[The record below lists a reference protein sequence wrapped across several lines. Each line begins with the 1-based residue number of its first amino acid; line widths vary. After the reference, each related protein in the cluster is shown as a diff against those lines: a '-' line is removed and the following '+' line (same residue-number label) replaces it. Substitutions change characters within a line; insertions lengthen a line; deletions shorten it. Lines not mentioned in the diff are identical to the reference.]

1 MDWSAGVLACIRPA
15 RFSQP
20 RRLRSSQM
28 LQLAQSSG
36 SDYNASLSN
45 DLKLVAQSRRRR
57 IAKAQVNNLL
67 YIRVGEESSKLANE
81 QFDVTVIG
89 SGPGGY
95 VAAVRAG
102 QLGLK
107 VAIVEK
113 DKRLGGTC
121 TLRGCIPTKQ
131 LLMSAHI
138 YEQMQ
143 HAADF
148 GVQASGI
155 QLAFADVQKRK
166 DKVVMKNSKGI
177 EYLMKKNK
185 ATVFKGTGKLS
196 LPGKVEVTD
205 AEGNKQTIQTKNII
219 IATGSV
225 VRPIPGFET
234 DGVHVVNSDHIL
246 ELKDVPKSLIVMGS
260 GAVGVEF
267 ASVYSRFG
275 AETTIVELLP
285 RLVPLEDEEVSKE
298 LERSFRKRGIKSQVD
313 TKLEKLEKT
322 ETGVRVTG
330 KTGKGEAVTLE
341 AEMLLVAVGRMP
353 YTQGLGLEG
362 TKIKVD
368 RGFIAVDEYQQTAEK
383 GVYAIGDVVPTPLLA
398 HLASKEGIVA
408 VEHMAGKK
416 DVRPINLRLVPNC
429 TYCDPEV
436 ASVGLTEAKAKELGY
451 DVKVGKFPFSASG
464 KARIIGEEEGFVK
477 IVAEKK
483 YDEVLGVHIIGPH
496 ATELIAEACVAMQL
510 ETTADELGRTMHAHP
525 TVSEAVMEAAEGV
538 HDMAV
543 HI

>member
-1 MDWSAGVLACIRPA
+1 
-15 RFSQP
+15 
-20 RRLRSSQM
+20 
-28 LQLAQSSG
+28 
-36 SDYNASLSN
+36 
-45 DLKLVAQSRRRR
+45 
-57 IAKAQVNNLL
+57 
-67 YIRVGEESSKLANE
+67 LANE

-95 VAAVRAG
+95 VAAIRAA

-107 VAIVEK
+107 AAIIEK

-131 LLMSAHI
+131 LLMSAHV

-148 GVQASGI
+148 GVEASGI
-155 QLAFADVQKRK
+155 QLAFANVQKRK
-166 DKVVMKNSKGI
+166 DKVVLKNSKGI

-185 ATVFKGTGKLS
+185 ITTFSGTAKLA
-196 LPGKVEVTD
+196 LPDKIEVTSAD
-205 AEGNKQTIQTKNII
+205 GKKETINSKNII

-234 DGVHVVNSDHIL
+234 DGERVVNSDHVL
-246 ELKDVPKSLIVMGS
+246 ELKEVPKSLIVMGA

-275 AETTIVELLP
+275 ADTTIVELLP

-298 LERSFRKRGIKSQVD
+298 LEKSFRKRGLKSQVD
-313 TKLEKLEKT
+313 TKLEKLERT
-322 ETGVRVTG
+322 ATGIVVTG
-330 KTGKGEAVTLE
+330 KTSKGEAVTLE

-353 YTQGLGLEG
+353 YTEGLGLEG

-368 RGFIAVDEYQQTAEK
+368 RGFIQVDEYQQTAEK

-398 HLASKEGIVA
+398 HLASKEGTVA
-408 VEHMAGKK
+408 AEHIAGDKN
-416 DVRPINLRLVPNC
+416 VRPINLRLVPNC

-436 ASVGLTEAKAKELGY
+436 ASVGLTEAKARGMGY
-451 DVKVGKFPFSASG
+451 EVKLGKFPFSASG
-464 KARIIGEEEGFVK
+464 KARILGEEEGFVK
-477 IVAEKK
+477 IVSEAK
-483 YDEVLGVHIIGPH
+483 YDEILGVHIIGPH

-510 ETTADELGRTMHAHP
+510 ESTAEELGRTMHAHP

-538 HDMAV
+538 HGLSI

>member
-1 MDWSAGVLACIRPA
+1 MKSYIQER
-15 RFSQP
+15 
-20 RRLRSSQM
+20 
-28 LQLAQSSG
+28 
-36 SDYNASLSN
+36 NSN
-45 DLKLVAQSRRRR
+45 T
-57 IAKAQVNNLL
+57 
-67 YIRVGEESSKLANE
+67 LANQANSE
-81 QFDVTVIG
+81 QFDITIIG

-95 VAAVRAG
+95 VAAIRAG

-107 VAIVEK
+107 VAMIEK
-113 DKRLGGTC
+113 DTRLGGTC

-131 LLMSAHI
+131 MLMSAHV

-148 GVQASGI
+148 GVQVSGI
-155 QLAFADVQKRK
+155 QLAFEDVQKRK
-166 DKVVMKNSKGI
+166 NKVVLKNTKGI

-185 ATVFKGTGKLS
+185 VTVFKGTGKLA
-196 LPGKVEVTD
+196 LPGKVEVTGAD
-205 AEGNKQTIQTKNII
+205 GAKQTIASKAII
-219 IATGSV
+219 IATGSS

-234 DGVHVVNSDHIL
+234 DGEHVVNSDHIL
-246 ELKDVPKSLIVMGS
+246 ELKEIPKSLIVMGA
-260 GAVGVEF
+260 GAVGCEF

-275 AETTIVELLP
+275 AETTIVELMP

-298 LERSFRKRGIKSQVD
+298 LEKSFRKRGIKSQVD

-330 KTGKGEAVTLE
+330 KTSKGEAVTLE

-353 YTQGLGLEG
+353 YTEGLGLEG
-362 TKIKVD
+362 TKINLE
-368 RGFIAVDEYQQTAEK
+368 RGFITVDEFQQTTEK
-383 GVYAIGDVVPTPLLA
+383 GVYAIGDIVPTPQLA

-408 VEHMAGKK
+408 VEHIAGDKG
-416 DVRPINLRLVPNC
+416 VRPINLRLVPNC

-436 ASVGLTEAKAKELGY
+436 ASVGLTEAKAKEQGY

-464 KARIIGEEEGFVK
+464 KARILGEEEGFVK

-483 YDEVLGVHIIGPH
+483 YDEILGVHIIGPH

-510 ETTADELGRTMHAHP
+510 ESTAEELGRTMHAHP

-538 HDMAV
+538 HDLAV

>member
-1 MDWSAGVLACIRPA
+1 MST
-15 RFSQP
+15 
-20 RRLRSSQM
+20 
-28 LQLAQSSG
+28 
-36 SDYNASLSN
+36 
-45 DLKLVAQSRRRR
+45 
-57 IAKAQVNNLL
+57 
-67 YIRVGEESSKLANE
+67 E
-81 QFDVTVIG
+81 QFDVTIIG

-95 VAAVRAG
+95 VAAIRAA

-107 VAIVEK
+107 TAIVEK

-131 LLMSAHI
+131 LLMSAHV

-148 GVQASGI
+148 GVEASGI
-155 QLAFADVQKRK
+155 QLAFANVQKRK

-185 ATVFKGTGKLS
+185 ITTFSGTGKLA
-196 LPGKVEVTD
+196 LPGKVEVTGAD
-205 AEGNKQTIQTKNII
+205 GTKQTINTRNII
-219 IATGSV
+219 LATGSV

-234 DGVHVVNSDHIL
+234 DGAHVVSSDHIL
-246 ELKDVPKSLIVMGS
+246 ELKEVPKSLIVLGA

-275 AETTIVELLP
+275 ADTTIVELMP

-298 LERSFRKRGIKSQVD
+298 LEKSFRKRGVKSQVD
-313 TKLEKLEKT
+313 TKLDKLEKT
-322 ETGVRVTG
+322 ANGVVVSG
-330 KTGKGEAVTLE
+330 KTSKGEDVRLE

-353 YTQGLGLEG
+353 YTEGVGLEG
-362 TKIKVD
+362 TKVKVEK
-368 RGFIAVDEYQQTAEK
+368 GFVQVDEFQQTGEK

-408 VEHMAGKK
+408 VEHIAGHK

-436 ASVGLTEAKAKELGY
+436 ASVGLTEAKAKEMGY
-451 DVKVGKFPFSASG
+451 DVKLGKFPFSASG
-464 KARIIGEEEGFVK
+464 KARILGEEEGFVK
-477 IVAEKK
+477 IVADSK
-483 YDEVLGVHIIGPH
+483 YDEILGVHIIGPH

-510 ETTADELGRTMHAHP
+510 ESTADELGRTMHAHP
-525 TVSEAVMEAAEGV
+525 TVSEAIMEAAEGV
-538 HDMAV
+538 HGLTI

>member
-1 MDWSAGVLACIRPA
+1 M
-15 RFSQP
+15 
-20 RRLRSSQM
+20 
-28 LQLAQSSG
+28 
-36 SDYNASLSN
+36 
-45 DLKLVAQSRRRR
+45 
-57 IAKAQVNNLL
+57 
-67 YIRVGEESSKLANE
+67 ANE
-81 QFDVTVIG
+81 QFDVTIIG

-95 VAAVRAG
+95 VAAIRAA

-131 LLMSAHI
+131 LLMSAHV

-148 GVQASGI
+148 GVEATGI
-155 QLAFADVQKRK
+155 QLAFANVQKRK

-185 ATVFKGTGKLS
+185 ITAFSGTGRLT
-196 LPGKVEVTD
+196 LPGKIEVTQG
-205 AEGNKQTIQTKNII
+205 EGKKETVNTKNII

-225 VRPIPGFET
+225 VRPIPGFDT
-234 DGVHVVNSDHIL
+234 DGQRVVNSDHIL
-246 ELKDVPKSLIVMGS
+246 ELKEVPKSLIVMGA

-298 LERSFRKRGIKSQVD
+298 LEKSFRKRGLKSQVD
-313 TKLEKLEKT
+313 TKLEKLERSDK
-322 ETGVRVTG
+322 GVVVTG
-330 KTGKGEAVTLE
+330 KTSKGEAVKLE

-353 YTQGLGLEG
+353 YTEGLGLEG
-362 TKIKVD
+362 TGIKVEK
-368 RGFIAVDEYQQTAEK
+368 GFIQVDEFQQTGEK

-408 VEHMAGKK
+408 AEHIAGHK

-436 ASVGLTEAKAKELGY
+436 ASVGLTEAKAREMGY
-451 DVKVGKFPFSASG
+451 EVKLGKFPFSASG
-464 KARIIGEEEGFVK
+464 KARILGEEEGFVK
-477 IVAEKK
+477 VVSEAK
-483 YDEVLGVHIIGPH
+483 YDEILGVHIIGPH

-510 ETTADELGRTMHAHP
+510 ESTAEELGRTMHAHP

-538 HDMAV
+538 HGLAV

>member
-1 MDWSAGVLACIRPA
+1 M
-15 RFSQP
+15 
-20 RRLRSSQM
+20 
-28 LQLAQSSG
+28 
-36 SDYNASLSN
+36 
-45 DLKLVAQSRRRR
+45 
-57 IAKAQVNNLL
+57 
-67 YIRVGEESSKLANE
+67 ANE
-81 QFDVTVIG
+81 QFDVTIIG

-95 VAAVRAG
+95 VAAIRAA

-107 VAIVEK
+107 VALVEK

-131 LLMSAHI
+131 LLMSAHV

-148 GVQASGI
+148 GVETTGI
-155 QLAFADVQKRK
+155 QLAFANVQKRK
-166 DKVVMKNSKGI
+166 DKIVMKNSKGI

-185 ATVFKGTGKLS
+185 ITAFSGTGKLT
-196 LPGKVEVTD
+196 LPGKIEVTSAD
-205 AEGNKQTIQTKNII
+205 GKKETVNSKNII

-225 VRPIPGFET
+225 VRPIPGFDT
-234 DGVHVVNSDHIL
+234 DGQRVVNSDHIL
-246 ELKDVPKSLIVMGS
+246 ELKDVPKSLIVMGA
-260 GAVGVEF
+260 GAVGVEL

-298 LERSFRKRGIKSQVD
+298 LEKSFRKRGLKSQID
-313 TKLEKLEKT
+313 TKLEKLERSDK
-322 ETGVRVTG
+322 GVVVTG
-330 KTGKGEAVTLE
+330 KTSKGEAVKLE

-353 YTQGLGLEG
+353 YTEGLGLEG
-362 TKIKVD
+362 SKIKVEK
-368 RGFIAVDEYQQTAEK
+368 GFIQVDEFQQTGEK

-408 VEHMAGKK
+408 AEHIAGHK

-436 ASVGLTEAKAKELGY
+436 ASVGLTEAKAREMGY
-451 DVKVGKFPFSASG
+451 EVKLGKFPFSASG
-464 KARIIGEEEGFVK
+464 KARILGEEEGFVK
-477 IVAEKK
+477 VVSEAK
-483 YDEVLGVHIIGPH
+483 YDEILGVHIIGPY

-510 ETTADELGRTMHAHP
+510 ESTAAELGRTMHAHP
-525 TVSEAVMEAAEGV
+525 TVSEALMEAAEGV
-538 HDMAV
+538 HGLAV

>member
-1 MDWSAGVLACIRPA
+1 MHRDCATTER
-15 RFSQP
+15 
-20 RRLRSSQM
+20 
-28 LQLAQSSG
+28 
-36 SDYNASLSN
+36 
-45 DLKLVAQSRRRR
+45 
-57 IAKAQVNNLL
+57 NLP
-67 YIRVGEESSKLANE
+67 KLANE

-95 VAAVRAG
+95 VAAIRAG

-131 LLMSAHI
+131 LLMSAHV

-143 HAADF
+143 HAGDF

-166 DKVVMKNSKGI
+166 DKVVLKNTKGI

-185 ATVFKGTGKLS
+185 VTVFKGTGKLA
-196 LPGKVEVTD
+196 LPGKVEVTGAD
-205 AEGNKQTIQTKNII
+205 GKKQTIETKNIV

-246 ELKDVPKSLIVMGS
+246 ELKEVPKSLIVMGC

-275 AETTIVELLP
+275 CETTIVELMP
-285 RLVPLEDEEVSKE
+285 RLLPLEDEEVSKE
-298 LERSFRKRGIKSQVD
+298 LERAFRKRGIKSQLD
-313 TKLEKLEKT
+313 TKLEKMEKT
-322 ETGVRVTG
+322 DKGVKLSG
-330 KTGKGEAVTLE
+330 KTSKGEAVTLE

-353 YTQGLGLEG
+353 YIQGLGIEG
-362 TKIKVD
+362 TKIKVE
-368 RGFIAVDEYQQTAEK
+368 RGAIQVDEYCRTGEPN
-383 GVYAIGDVVPTPLLA
+383 VYAIGDVIPTPLLA
-398 HLASKEGIVA
+398 HLASAEGILA
-408 VEHMAGKK
+408 VGQIAGQK
-416 DVRPINLRLVPNC
+416 DVRPINLRHVPSC

-436 ASVGLTEAKAKELGY
+436 ASVGLTEAKAREAGY
-451 DVKVGKFPFSASG
+451 DVKTAKFLFSASG
-464 KARIIGEEEGFVK
+464 KARILGEEEGVVK
-477 IVAEKK
+477 IISETK
-483 YDEVLGVHIIGPH
+483 YDELLGVHIIGPH

-510 ETTADELGRTMHAHP
+510 ESTAEELGRTMHAHP
-525 TVSEAVMEAAEGV
+525 TVSEAVMEASENVEG
-538 HDMAV
+538 MAI

>member
-1 MDWSAGVLACIRPA
+1 
-15 RFSQP
+15 
-20 RRLRSSQM
+20 
-28 LQLAQSSG
+28 
-36 SDYNASLSN
+36 
-45 DLKLVAQSRRRR
+45 
-57 IAKAQVNNLL
+57 
-67 YIRVGEESSKLANE
+67 LANE
-81 QFDVTVIG
+81 QFDVTIIG

-95 VAAVRAG
+95 VAAIRAG

-107 VAIVEK
+107 AAIVEK
-113 DKRLGGTC
+113 DTRLGGTC
-121 TLRGCIPTKQ
+121 TLRGCIPAKAM
-131 LLMSAHI
+131 LMSAHI
-138 YEQMQ
+138 FEQTK

-166 DKVVMKNSKGI
+166 EKVVLKNSKGI

-185 ATVFKGTGKLS
+185 VTVFKGTGKLA
-196 LPGKVEVTD
+196 LPGRVEVTD
-205 AEGNKQTIQTKNII
+205 AEGKTQTIQTKNII

-234 DGVHVVNSDHIL
+234 DGKTVVNSDHIL
-246 ELKDVPKSLIVMGS
+246 ELKDVPKSLIVMGC

-275 AETTIVELLP
+275 ADTTIVELMP
-285 RLVPLEDEEVSKE
+285 SIVPVEDEEVSKE
-298 LERSFRKRGIKSQVD
+298 LERSFRKRGIKSLVG
-313 TKLEKLEKT
+313 TKLEKMEKT
-322 ETGVRVTG
+322 PAGVKVTG
-330 KTGKGEAVTLE
+330 KNSKGEDVALE

-368 RGFIAVDEYQQTAEK
+368 RGFIQVDEYQQTAEK

-408 VEHMAGKK
+408 VEHLAGRK
-416 DVRPINLRLVPNC
+416 DVRPVNLRLVPNC
-429 TYCDPEV
+429 TYCDPEIG
-436 ASVGLTEAKAKELGY
+436 SVGLTEAKAKEQGY
-451 DVKVGKFPFSASG
+451 DVKVGRFPFSASG
-464 KARIIGEEEGFVK
+464 KARIIGEEEGFAK
-477 IVAEKK
+477 IVADKK
-483 YDEVLGVHIIGPH
+483 YDEILGVHIIGAH

-510 ETTADELGRTMHAHP
+510 ESTADELGRTMHAHP

-538 HDMAV
+538 HDLAV

>member
-1 MDWSAGVLACIRPA
+1 M
-15 RFSQP
+15 
-20 RRLRSSQM
+20 
-28 LQLAQSSG
+28 
-36 SDYNASLSN
+36 
-45 DLKLVAQSRRRR
+45 
-57 IAKAQVNNLL
+57 
-67 YIRVGEESSKLANE
+67 ANE
-81 QFDVTVIG
+81 QFDVTIIG

-95 VAAVRAG
+95 VAAIRAG

-107 VAIVEK
+107 AAIVEK
-113 DKRLGGTC
+113 DTRLGGTC

-131 LLMSAHI
+131 MLMSAHI
-138 YEQMQ
+138 FEQMK

-166 DKVVMKNSKGI
+166 EKVVLKNSKGI

-185 ATVFKGTGKLS
+185 VTVIKGTGKLA
-196 LPGKVEVTD
+196 LPGRVEVTD
-205 AEGNKQTIQTKNII
+205 AEGKKQTIQTKNIV

-234 DGVHVVNSDHIL
+234 DGKQVVNSDHIL
-246 ELKDVPKSLIVMGS
+246 ELKDVPKSLIVMGC

-275 AETTIVELLP
+275 ADTTIVELLP
-285 RLVPLEDEEVSKE
+285 QIVPLEDEEVSKE
-298 LERSFRKRGIKSQVD
+298 LERSFRKRGIKSLVG
-313 TKLEKLEKT
+313 TKLEKMEKT
-322 ETGVRVTG
+322 PTSVKVRG
-330 KTGKGEAVTLE
+330 KSAKGEDVTLE

-368 RGFIAVDEYQQTAEK
+368 RGFIQVDEYQQTAEN

-408 VEHMAGKK
+408 VEHMAGRK

-429 TYCDPEV
+429 TYCDPEIG
-436 ASVGLTEAKAKELGY
+436 SVGLTEAKAKEQGY
-451 DVKVGKFPFSASG
+451 EVNIGRFPFSASG

-477 IVAEKK
+477 IVADKK
-483 YDEVLGVHIIGPH
+483 YDEILGVHIIGPH

-510 ETTADELGRTMHAHP
+510 ESTAEELGRTMHAHP

-538 HDMAV
+538 HGLAV

>member
-1 MDWSAGVLACIRPA
+1 M
-15 RFSQP
+15 
-20 RRLRSSQM
+20 
-28 LQLAQSSG
+28 
-36 SDYNASLSN
+36 
-45 DLKLVAQSRRRR
+45 
-57 IAKAQVNNLL
+57 
-67 YIRVGEESSKLANE
+67 
-81 QFDVTVIG
+81 TVIG

-95 VAAVRAG
+95 VAAIRAA

-107 VAIVEK
+107 TAIVEK

-131 LLMSAHI
+131 LLMSAHV

-185 ATVFKGTGKLS
+185 ITAFNGTGRLA
-196 LPGKVEVTD
+196 LPGKVEVTSAD
-205 AEGNKQTIQTKNII
+205 GKKDTINTKSMI

-225 VRPIPGFET
+225 VRPIAGFET
-234 DGVHVVNSDHIL
+234 DGERVVNSDHIL
-246 ELKDVPKSLIVMGS
+246 ELKEIPKSLIVMGC

-267 ASVYSRFG
+267 ASIYSRFG
-275 AETTIVELLP
+275 ADTTAVELLP
-285 RLVPLEDEEVSKE
+285 RLVPLEDEEISKE

-313 TKLEKLEKT
+313 TKLDKLEKT
-322 ETGVRVTG
+322 DKGVTVSG
-330 KTGKGEAVTLE
+330 KTSKGEPVKLQ

-353 YTQGLGLEG
+353 YTEGLGIEG
-362 TKIKVD
+362 TKITVEN
-368 RGFIAVDEYQQTAEK
+368 GFIKVDEYQQTGEAH
-383 GVYAIGDVVPTPLLA
+383 VYAIGDVVPTPLLA

-408 VEHMAGKK
+408 VEHIAGHK

-436 ASVGLTEAKAKELGY
+436 ASVGLTETKAREAGY

-464 KARIIGEEEGFVK
+464 KARILGEEEGFVK
-477 IVAEKK
+477 IVSESK
-483 YDEVLGVHIIGPH
+483 YDEILGVHIIGPH

-510 ETTADELGRTMHAHP
+510 ESTAEELGRTMHAHP
-525 TVSEAVMEAAEGV
+525 TVSEAVMEAAENVQGL
-538 HDMAV
+538 AI

>member
-1 MDWSAGVLACIRPA
+1 LP
-15 RFSQP
+15 
-20 RRLRSSQM
+20 
-28 LQLAQSSG
+28 
-36 SDYNASLSN
+36 
-45 DLKLVAQSRRRR
+45 
-57 IAKAQVNNLL
+57 
-67 YIRVGEESSKLANE
+67 NE
-81 QFDVTVIG
+81 QFDVTIIG

-95 VAAVRAG
+95 VAAIRAA

-107 VAIVEK
+107 TAIVEK

-148 GVQASGI
+148 GVEASGI
-155 QLAFADVQKRK
+155 QLAFANVQKRK
-166 DKVVMKNSKGI
+166 EKVVMKNSKGI

-185 ATVFKGTGKLS
+185 ITSFSGTGKLV
-196 LPGKVEVTD
+196 LPGKVEVTSAD
-205 AEGNKQTIQTKNII
+205 GKKETIDSKHII
-219 IATGSV
+219 LATGSV

-234 DGVHVVNSDHIL
+234 DGQRVVSSDHIL
-246 ELKDVPKSLIVMGS
+246 ELKEVPKSLIVMGA

-275 AETTIVELLP
+275 AATTIVELLP

-298 LERSFRKRGIKSQVD
+298 LEKSLRKRGVKSQVD
-313 TKLEKLEKT
+313 TKLETLERS
-322 ETGVRVTG
+322 ETGVVVTG
-330 KTGKGEAVTLE
+330 KTSKGEAVKLE

-353 YTQGLGLEG
+353 YTDGLGLEG
-362 TKIKVD
+362 TKIKVEK
-368 RGFIAVDEYQQTAEK
+368 GFIQIDQYQQTGEK

-398 HLASKEGIVA
+398 HLASKEGVVA
-408 VEHMAGKK
+408 VEHIAGLK

-436 ASVGLTEAKAKELGY
+436 ASVGLTEAKARELGY
-451 DVKVGKFPFSASG
+451 DVKLGKFPFSASG
-464 KARIIGEEEGFVK
+464 KARILGEEEGFVK
-477 IVAEKK
+477 IVSESK
-483 YDEVLGVHIIGPH
+483 YDEILGVHIIGPH

-510 ETTADELGRTMHAHP
+510 ESTAEELGRTMHAHP

-538 HDMAV
+538 HGLAV

>member
-1 MDWSAGVLACIRPA
+1 M
-15 RFSQP
+15 
-20 RRLRSSQM
+20 
-28 LQLAQSSG
+28 
-36 SDYNASLSN
+36 
-45 DLKLVAQSRRRR
+45 
-57 IAKAQVNNLL
+57 
-67 YIRVGEESSKLANE
+67 ANE

-95 VAAVRAG
+95 VAAIRAG

-131 LLMSAHI
+131 LLQSAHI

-148 GVQASGI
+148 GIQASGI

-177 EYLMKKNK
+177 EFLMKKNK
-185 ATVFKGTGKLS
+185 ATVFKGTAKLA
-196 LPGKVEVTD
+196 LPGKVEVT
-205 AEGNKQTIQTKNII
+205 AEDGSKQTIQTKSII

-234 DGVHVVNSDHIL
+234 DGKHVVNSDHIL
-246 ELKDVPKSLIVMGS
+246 ELTEIPKSLIVMGC

-275 AETTIVELLP
+275 AETTVVELLP
-285 RLVPLEDEEVSKE
+285 RLVPLEDEEVSAE
-298 LERSFRKRGIKSQVD
+298 LAKSFRKRGIKSQVD

-322 ETGVRVTG
+322 DTGVVVTG
-330 KTGKGEAVTLE
+330 KTSKGEDVKLE

-353 YTQGLGLEG
+353 FTEGLGLEG
-362 TKIKVD
+362 TKIKVEK
-368 RGFIAVDEYQQTAEK
+368 GFIKVDEFQQTDEK

-398 HLASKEGIVA
+398 HLASKEGVVA
-408 VEHMAGKK
+408 VEHLAGKNP
-416 DVRPINLRLVPNC
+416 RPINLRLVPNC

-436 ASVGLTEAKAKELGY
+436 ASVGLTEAKAKEAGY

-464 KARIIGEEEGFVK
+464 KARILGEEEGFVK

-510 ETTADELGRTMHAHP
+510 ESTAEELGNTMHAHP

-538 HDMAV
+538 HDKTI